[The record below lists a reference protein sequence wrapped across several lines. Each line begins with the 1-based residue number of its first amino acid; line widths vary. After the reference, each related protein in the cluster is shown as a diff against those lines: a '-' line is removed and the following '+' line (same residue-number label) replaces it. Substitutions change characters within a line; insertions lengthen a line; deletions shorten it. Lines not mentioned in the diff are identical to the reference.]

1 MGSDCC
7 KQLHTNTEAASCDVV
22 ASAAITA
29 EQYTPKLLP
38 AGFPECAISHT
49 RDTDTEAAE
58 SKSCKPRA
66 VMSKSEASVVACLEV
81 GGSCSLEVCAGQR
94 VVACTCG
101 LLICLGQQ
109 PQQSLLLLPCKV
121 MLEDILHIK
130 RIGATQHAASLS
142 CSVMLPGNGKQQ
154 LSSDMLSNT
163 EFMTADVFRKQQQQQ
178 ATA

>member
-1 MGSDCC
+1 
-7 KQLHTNTEAASCDVV
+7 
-22 ASAAITA
+22 
-29 EQYTPKLLP
+29 
-38 AGFPECAISHT
+38 
-49 RDTDTEAAE
+49 
-58 SKSCKPRA
+58 
-66 VMSKSEASVVACLEV
+66 MSKSEASVVACLEV